1 MFLPNVGVC
10 LQEHTALQ
18 SRSSLSS
25 SPPSVA
31 QISLRKGFGGIKLG
45 YIIVVVVVV
54 VVVAAVVVVVVAVVV
69 VVVVRVCLIWIRQ

>member
-1 MFLPNVGVC
+1 MFLPNVGIC

-31 QISLRKGFGGIKLG
+31 QISLRKGFGGIKFG
-45 YIIVVVVVV
+45 YIIIVVV
-54 VVVAAVVVVVVAVVV
+54 VVV